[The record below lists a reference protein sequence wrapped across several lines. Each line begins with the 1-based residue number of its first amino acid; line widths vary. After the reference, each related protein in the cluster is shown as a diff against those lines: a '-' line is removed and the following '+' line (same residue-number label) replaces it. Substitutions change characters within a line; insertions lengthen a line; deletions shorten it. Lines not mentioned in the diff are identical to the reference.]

1 MKEGNPWHADSGKE
15 RGRREVLLPSQF
27 LGSLGVDGREGERW
41 DLSVAYVRSSAQ
53 SCFGSSSCDEAEH
66 AARPC

>member
-1 MKEGNPWHADSGKE
+1 M
-15 RGRREVLLPSQF
+15 R
-27 LGSLGVDGREGERW
+27 SLGVDGREGERW

-53 SCFGSSSCDEAEH
+53 SSFGSSTCDKAEQ